1 MKLDDLV
8 DKKVE
13 ETPIVFGVSHFA
25 EGGGALKFKYFR
37 NISEY

>member
-25 EGGGALKFKYFR
+25 EGGGGTEIQVLSKHQ
-37 NISEY
+37 